1 MRYAMRYTEFK
12 LSLVQ
17 GLAAMGQFG
26 KGMTL
31 VDETIALVEASGEL
45 LYMPE
50 ALRVKG
56 SVLLSMPQ
64 RRAHE
69 AQLCFMQSLDW
80 SRRQDARSW
89 ELRTAIDLARLWGR
103 TGKVRKRLR
112 GSTADIQ
119 PVRGRFGYGGSEG
132 SRTVAGDT
140 TTADGYEP
148 SIAPRPAVSSREPV
162 SATSGSP
169 TIGSSIDV
177 LGAEILPSMTSI
189 GTD

>member
-1 MRYAMRYTEFK
+1 MALGPYLAVGRGYKGALAVCKGDARGGVESLQDCLEQLRTMRYAMRYTEFK

-31 VDETIALVEASGEL
+31 VDETIALVEANGEL

-80 SRRQDARSW
+80 SRRQGARSW
-89 ELRTAIDLARLWGR
+89 ELRTAIDLARLWAAQGR
-103 TGKVRKRLR
+103 CESACEVLLPIFNQFVEGLD
-112 GSTADIQ
+112 TADLKAAEQ
-119 PVRGRFGYGGSEG
+119 LLA
-132 SRTVAGDT
+132 TLLQQTDT
-140 TTADGYEP
+140 N
-148 SIAPRPAVSSREPV
+148 RR
-162 SATSGSP
+162 
-169 TIGSSIDV
+169 
-177 LGAEILPSMTSI
+177 
-189 GTD
+189 